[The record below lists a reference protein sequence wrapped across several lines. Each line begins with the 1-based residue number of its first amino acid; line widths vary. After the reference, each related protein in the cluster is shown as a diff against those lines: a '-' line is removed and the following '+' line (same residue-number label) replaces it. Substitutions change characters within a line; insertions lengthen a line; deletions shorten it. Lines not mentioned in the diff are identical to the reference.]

1 MKKKK
6 NTTDQDIEKAKQS
19 KAEPKFAVST
29 EEAQKSLEDDG
40 IDIDKMVEKYEWP
53 SREDFIENTR
63 KGMEV
68 QMKSSLQSPSKA
80 KQFRAYMK
88 GSMKS
93 KNDPS

>member
-29 EEAQKSLEDDG
+29 QEAQKSLEDDG

-53 SREDFIENTR
+53 SREDYIEKAR
-63 KGMEV
+63 KGMEE
-68 QMKSSLQSPSKA
+68 QMKRLFQTPSQA

-88 GSMKS
+88 RSMKS

>member
-29 EEAQKSLEDDG
+29 QEAQKSLEDDG

-53 SREDFIENTR
+53 SREDYIENTR
-63 KGMEV
+63 KGMEESN
-68 QMKSSLQSPSKA
+68 KSRHQTPFQA
-80 KQFRAYMK
+80 QQFRAYMK